1 MDSRAPPTPTRM
13 SPPRYK
19 LAIVTWL
26 AVYPTITTMLAVF
39 EPLGLL
45 QTPMPVRTLLLTIVL
60 VPLMVFVLVPI
71 LSRALA
77 MRLWR

>member
-1 MDSRAPPTPTRM
+1 MVSQELPTRM

-26 AVYPTITTMLAVF
+26 AVYPTITAMLAAF

-77 MRLWR
+77 KWLWR

>member
-1 MDSRAPPTPTRM
+1 M

-26 AVYPTITTMLAVF
+26 AVYPTITAMLAVF

-77 MRLWR
+77 MWLWR

>member
-1 MDSRAPPTPTRM
+1 M

-26 AVYPTITTMLAVF
+26 AVYPTITAMLAVF
-39 EPLGLL
+39 EPLGL

-77 MRLWR
+77 KWLWR